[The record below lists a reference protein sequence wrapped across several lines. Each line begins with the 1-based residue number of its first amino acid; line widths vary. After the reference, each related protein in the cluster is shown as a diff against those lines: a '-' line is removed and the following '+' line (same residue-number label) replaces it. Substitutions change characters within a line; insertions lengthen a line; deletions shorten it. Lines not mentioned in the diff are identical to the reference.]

1 MSLPLDPS
9 RKTGYKTLLFR
20 MQLVHRYV
28 LVGWLLQKVIEVKDA
43 AHENPVGLY
52 KLNSVVTHSLKAPG
66 FQPLNL

>member
-1 MSLPLDPS
+1 
-9 RKTGYKTLLFR
+9 

-52 KLNSVVTHSLKAPG
+52 KLNSVVTHRLKAPG